1 MVVQIAKYQSWKALI
16 NLTFISVD
24 SDNKEIITKE
34 EVGSTFTET
43 SSQDPKNTG
52 TPTQQSCKN
61 GRMLQTCK

>member
-1 MVVQIAKYQSWKALI
+1 M
-16 NLTFISVD
+16 D